1 MKKFSASVL
10 AAFLA
15 GCGAAPLDY
24 HSPGEIPRGPG
35 MLSGE
40 QGAIVMRAGEADER
54 RDFERWKKE
63 KEGSAEY
70 REFQDWREWKR
81 RRGADSP
88 QR

>member
-1 MKKFSASVL
+1 MKSFAALVL
-10 AAFLA
+10 AAALA
-15 GCGAAPLDY
+15 GCGAAPFEY
-24 HSPGEIPRGPG
+24 HPQSEIPRGPG

-40 QGAIVMRAGEADER
+40 QGALVLRAGEADER

-63 KEGSAEY
+63 KEGSAQY